1 MAVVFIS
8 PKQRQKTFI
17 AIIVILL
24 VLFLVVLS
32 LRVFSSK
39 PREVPSAIVF
49 NKAKTVIDM
58 KIFNSDQFK
67 NLQPFTEMEIR
78 YNYKAVT
85 KDNKQVIGVISA
97 VSSDQASE
105 MLLSMGLTASEIKE
119 VEIGRDNPFVPYY
132 SAAPV
137 LKVKK

>member
-1 MAVVFIS
+1 
-8 PKQRQKTFI
+8 
-17 AIIVILL
+17 
-24 VLFLVVLS
+24 
-32 LRVFSSK
+32 
-39 PREVPSAIVF
+39 
-49 NKAKTVIDM
+49 M